1 MSLDGLEKK
10 HDMSRSL
17 YSYKTTISA
26 IKLLNK
32 ENIPVNI
39 KYTIN
44 ENNQSDLWPLLYE
57 LYQNDIRIAAFSV
70 SRYCEQNEKR
80 ISCF

>member
-1 MSLDGLEKK
+1 MFDTVNLLKELNIKRYQMSLDGLEKK

-39 KYTIN
+39 NI
-44 ENNQSDLWPLLYE
+44 QLMRI
-57 LYQNDIRIAAFSV
+57 IRVICGHYFMN
-70 SRYCEQNEKR
+70 YIKM
-80 ISCF
+80 I